1 MAGTASTEPSAG
13 TSRGLAGGIREWAL
27 DAWTRAYR
35 GENSAILI
43 GAMVLIIATFAVQ
56 LQGTGYLSVDNFI
69 GIVRQTT
76 VISILA
82 IATVFVISAGEIDL
96 SIAAI
101 IPIGGYAIGIL
112 LPKYGAAVGIL
123 VALASGA
130 IIGLLNGLI
139 TVKLH
144 MPSFVV
150 TLGMLG
156 FLQGFSRVPTNSL
169 AVVVD
174 DKSFTNAFGSGSLGP
189 VPVLLLWTLGAAMVG
204 YIILG
209 WTSIGKAVLATGAN
223 VNAARFSGIRT
234 DVVKVGA
241 LMASGIAG
249 ALGGLLYVGQY
260 HGARY
265 DLGSSDLLT
274 VIAAAIIGG
283 TALAG
288 GKGSVTGA
296 LVGSL
301 LLGAVNNGLIILGL
315 DVPQQLMFR
324 GAIIIAAVVL
334 SSRARVR
341 RA

>member
-1 MAGTASTEPSAG
+1 MARAAEATT
-13 TSRGLAGGIREWAL
+13 TSRRLARDLGTWVA
-27 DAWTRAYR
+27 DAWFRAYR

-43 GAMVLIIATFAVQ
+43 VAMIVIVAAFAVQ
-56 LQGTGYLSVDNFI
+56 LQGTGYLSVDNFV

-96 SIAAI
+96 SIAAV
-101 IPIGGYAIGIL
+101 IPIGAYALAIL
-112 LPKYGAAVGIL
+112 LPKYGAPVAIA

-130 IIGLLNGLI
+130 VIGLVNGII

-156 FLQGFSRVPTNSL
+156 FLQGFARVPTQSL

-174 DKSFTNAFGSGSLGP
+174 DRNFTSAFGSGDLGP
-189 VPVLLLWTLGAAMVG
+189 VPVLVLWTLGAAVIG
-204 YIILG
+204 YVILG
-209 WTSIGKAVLATGAN
+209 WTPVGKAVLATGAN
-223 VNAARFSGIRT
+223 MNAARFSGIRT
-234 DVVKVGA
+234 DLVKVGV
-241 LMASGIAG
+241 LVVSGMAG

-265 DLGSSDLLT
+265 DLGSTDLLT

-283 TALAG
+283 TALSG

-296 LVGSL
+296 LIGSL

-324 GAIIIAAVVL
+324 GAIIFAAVVL
-334 SSRARVR
+334 RSEAPVWRV
-341 RA
+341 

>member
-1 MAGTASTEPSAG
+1 MTDAASDTSGDRRAGVTD
-13 TSRGLAGGIREWAL
+13 GIRGWAL

-43 GAMVLIIATFAVQ
+43 AAMLVIIAAFAVQ
-56 LQGTGYLSVDNFI
+56 LQGTGYLTIDNFI

-96 SIAAI
+96 SIGAV
-101 IPIGGYAIGIL
+101 IPIGGYAIAIL
-112 LPKYGAAVGIL
+112 LPKYGAEVGIL
-123 VALASGA
+123 VALASGG
-130 IIGLLNGLI
+130 IIGLVNGLI
-139 TVKLH
+139 TVRLH

-156 FLQGFSRVPTNSL
+156 FLQGFARVPTNSL

-174 DKSFTNAFGSGSLGP
+174 DKSFTTAFGSGSIGP
-189 VPVLLLWTLGAAMVG
+189 VPVLVLWTLAAAVVG
-204 YIILG
+204 YIILS

-223 VNAARFSGIRT
+223 VHAARFSGIRT
-234 DVVKVGA
+234 DVVKVGV
-241 LMASGIAG
+241 LVVSGMAG

-265 DLGSSDLLT
+265 DLGSTDLLT